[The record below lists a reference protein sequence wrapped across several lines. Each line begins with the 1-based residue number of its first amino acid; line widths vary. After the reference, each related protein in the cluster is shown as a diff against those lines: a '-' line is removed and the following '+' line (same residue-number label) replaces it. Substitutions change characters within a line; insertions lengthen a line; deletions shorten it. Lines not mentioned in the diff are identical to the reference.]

1 MIDGVPISSYRIKLQ
16 DGNIN
21 NITRFILF
29 RPKVKYFD
37 NEIFV
42 TTLLKELGFLT
53 PRTYK
58 VKVKINNVITDF
70 YLSRKFKKRVFRY
83 NKKIEGPILK
93 QMRIF

>member
-1 MIDGVPISSYRIKLQ
+1 MIDGVPISSDIIKLQ

-29 RPKVKYFD
+29 RPNVKYFD

-70 YLSRKFKKRVFRY
+70 IFQENLKKEFLEH
-83 NKKIEGPILK
+83 NKKIEDPFWK